1 MKEFYTII
9 DGYNV
14 IGQSRYLSAIA
25 LDSLEEARVKLL
37 LELANYNARIEDDVI
52 VVFDAYDVKSHEQ
65 EEIFH
70 GIRVIYSK
78 ENETADA
85 VIERLTFELYK
96 KHITTIKVVTSDMS
110 EQHAIFGSGALRI
123 PSREFIANL
132 EEEKIIVEKDMRQM
146 HEVKPR
152 TRIVLDEETLQKLER
167 IRRGKH

>member
-1 MKEFYTII
+1 MKQHYTII

-14 IGQSRYLSAIA
+14 IGQSNYLKAMAIE
-25 LDSLEEARVKLL
+25 SLAEARTELL

-52 VVFDAYDVKSHEQ
+52 VVFDAYDVKSHER
-65 EEIFH
+65 EEVFH

-85 VIERLTFELYK
+85 VIERLTFELYN

-123 PSREFIANL
+123 PSREFISNL
-132 EEEKIIVEKDMRQM
+132 EEEKVMIEKDIKNM

-152 TRIVLDEETLQKLER
+152 TRITIDEATLQKLER
-167 IRRGKH
+167 IRRGKL

>member
-14 IGQSRYLSAIA
+14 IGQSRHLSAIA
-25 LDSLEEARVKLL
+25 MDSLEEARMNLL
-37 LELANYNARIEDDVI
+37 LELANYNARIQDDVI

-65 EEIFH
+65 EELFH

-96 KHITTIKVVTSDMS
+96 NI
-110 EQHAIFGSGALRI
+110 LR
-123 PSREFIANL
+123 PLKS
-132 EEEKIIVEKDMRQM
+132 
-146 HEVKPR
+146 
-152 TRIVLDEETLQKLER
+152 
-167 IRRGKH
+167 